1 MKNRIWK
8 QAKRTGIA
16 AAVAGTMLL
25 GGVCQGTVSGA
36 DFDPGWPVIDQSA
49 FWTDREK
56 GQAELGIRVRG
67 LNEWLMQR
75 RLTDSSG
82 GAGNEEVPDM
92 DDELQEIGDPVE
104 MPGPAENAKDQEQ
117 EETPEMII
125 QGTAPAAEADVETET
140 EMGDGDEY
148 MEELASGEAVQPENE
163 EQEETGAGPQE
174 GTPAG
179 GETVEDGEET
189 VDNDQDP
196 DELTLITYISEYFT
210 PELGS
215 LPENMS
221 AQQISVQAQNGETT
235 EITKLKYKISGDLFD
250 REEIFLQVPL
260 TLREEYRFPVEKT
273 SYLLTQEEPLRK
285 DREGA
290 GTFLA
295 SEEDG
300 EDLVIAEG
308 ISPLL
313 EMEAAKADLELSA
326 VLLTDNAKAGKTLR
340 YQVDITNTGKLD
352 LTEIHLTSSFSCP
365 KITQQWEAAQDLT
378 VKGEEAELL
387 ELKAGE
393 NRRFFVLAPL
403 ENEQEKDLEHQIKAD
418 AFVKGRA
425 EETIR
430 RSASVT
436 SPLQALKA
444 DFSVKK
450 TADRETATPGETV
463 TYQICIVNTGEKTL
477 HSVVGTERF
486 QAEGVEARF
495 IEQEGITLNKTR
507 TKALIEEIAPGD
519 AVSLSAE
526 VKIPEKMA
534 DQKLFNQ
541 VTVTSRETGER
552 LIEAAAGVMVRG
564 NVTAVSEEAAATEN
578 IDQEPASGQDGQERM
593 ARAASTHPRTGD
605 DTEADQSVLLAVTA
619 GLTVL
624 AGIWMR
630 KKYSRIYGKN

>member
-8 QAKRTGIA
+8 QAKKTGIV

-25 GGVCQGTVSGA
+25 GGICQEKASGL
-36 DFDPGWPVIDQSA
+36 DFNPGCPVIDQSA

-56 GQAELGIRVRG
+56 GQAELGIRIRG

-75 RLTDSSG
+75 RLTDSSDERSS
-82 GAGNEEVPDM
+82 EEAPVG
-92 DDELQEIGDPVE
+92 DDELQEIGEPGE
-104 MPGPAENAKDQEQ
+104 MTEPADIGEDQEQ
-117 EETPEMII
+117 ETVP
-125 QGTAPAAEADVETET
+125 ET
-140 EMGDGDEY
+140 EMEDGYEH
-148 MEELASGEAVQPENE
+148 MEELASGETVQPENE

-174 GTPAG
+174 GTTTG
-179 GETVEDGEET
+179 RETVEDEEKT
-189 VDNDQDP
+189 VAEDP
-196 DELTLITYISEYFT
+196 EDLTLITYISEYFT
-210 PELGS
+210 PEPGS
-215 LPENMS
+215 LPENIS
-221 AQQISVQAQNGETT
+221 EQQISVQDQNGETT
-235 EITKLKYKISGDLFD
+235 EITKLEYKISGELFD
-250 REEIFLQVPL
+250 KEEIFLQIPL
-260 TLREEYRFPVEKT
+260 TLREKYRFPVEKT

-290 GTFLA
+290 GTLLT

-300 EDLVIAEG
+300 ECLVIAEG

-313 EMEAAKADLELSA
+313 EVEAAKADLELST

-340 YQVDITNTGKLD
+340 YQVDVTNTGKLD
-352 LTEIHLTSSFSCP
+352 LTEIRLTSSFSCP
-365 KITQQWEAAQDLT
+365 KITQQWEEAQNLT
-378 VKGEEAELL
+378 IKGENAELP

-393 NRRFFVLAPL
+393 TRSFFVLAPL
-403 ENEQEKDLEHQIKAD
+403 ENEQENDLEHQIKAD

-425 EETIR
+425 EEAIR
-430 RSASVT
+430 RTASVT
-436 SPLQALKA
+436 SPLKALKA

-486 QAEGVEARF
+486 QAEGVEAHF

-519 AVSLSAE
+519 AVSLAAE

-564 NVTAVSEEAAATEN
+564 NVTSAPEETVISEN
-578 IDQEPASGQDGQERM
+578 KDQEPASGQERM
-593 ARAASTHPRTGD
+593 ARAASTHPKTGD
-605 DTEADQSVLLAVTA
+605 DMEADQSVLLAVTA